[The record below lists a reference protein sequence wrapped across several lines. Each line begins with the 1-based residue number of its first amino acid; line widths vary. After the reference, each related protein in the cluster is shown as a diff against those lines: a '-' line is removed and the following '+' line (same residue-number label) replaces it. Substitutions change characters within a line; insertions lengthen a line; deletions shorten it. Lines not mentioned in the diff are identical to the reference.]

1 MNPDGSNQKKL
12 TAAMDFARPMDWSP
26 DDKWLVNTAG
36 FGFDSQVYKID
47 ALTGAVYQLSYTGFA
62 VSNPVWRPDTWE

>member
-1 MNPDGSNQKKL
+1 
-12 TAAMDFARPMDWSP
+12 MDWSP